1 MFPLRELGHAGTDD
15 AFGCAINIG
24 GVPGEVDPV
33 RSMIRLTGGTT
44 STGQRHVLLDVH
56 KETYGIICP
65 WLLSSVPRGAG
76 WYQIEVKAS
85 AVELATPP

>member
-1 MFPLRELGHAGTDD
+1 MFPLWELGHARTDD
-15 AFGCAINIG
+15 AFGCAVNIG

-44 STGQRHVLLDVH
+44 SRSHRHVLLDVH
-56 KETYGIICP
+56 KETYGINCP
-65 WLLSSVPRGAG
+65 WFLSSVPRGVW